1 MKSKKGISPLIA
13 TVLIIGFTIVLGA
26 LVITWGTKFF
36 RTTVEDTEK
45 SAAFSLACTSLN
57 FEGTAKINANSLEVT
72 LSNSNERTI
81 EGFYFVAKGGSTP
94 GTDTYS
100 TDPSLITGSGI
111 ITPTTALTAFETSKL
126 YTLTIVTTGRD
137 ELDIRPIIK
146 DNAGKNKV
154 CESKVTIPIV
164 A

>member
-45 SAAFSLACTSLN
+45 AAAFSLACTSLN
-57 FEGTAKINANSLEVT
+57 FDGTAKINAGNLDVT

-81 EGFYFVAKGGSTP
+81 EGFYFVTKGGSIP

-100 TDPSLITGSGI
+100 TDPSLIAGSGTV
-111 ITPTTALTAFETSKL
+111 TPTTALTAFETSKVYRL
-126 YTLTIVTTGRD
+126 NPVTNERD
-137 ELDIRPIIK
+137 EMDIRPIIK